1 MEGRKHRVNLPH
13 LVCDCRT
20 DRRVPTGLPPW
31 FSRPAV
37 DRNEEVVA
45 SNVNGAGRLFSGMLP
60 LQSGPLLS
68 PPGIL
73 VTLVLLAVVVLVGR
87 IVLQLAWKLVV
98 FGLLAVTVLWI
109 LGILG
114 LEFDV
119 LQAVGV

>member
-1 MEGRKHRVNLPH
+1 
-13 LVCDCRT
+13 
-20 DRRVPTGLPPW
+20 
-31 FSRPAV
+31 
-37 DRNEEVVA
+37 
-45 SNVNGAGRLFSGMLP
+45 MLP